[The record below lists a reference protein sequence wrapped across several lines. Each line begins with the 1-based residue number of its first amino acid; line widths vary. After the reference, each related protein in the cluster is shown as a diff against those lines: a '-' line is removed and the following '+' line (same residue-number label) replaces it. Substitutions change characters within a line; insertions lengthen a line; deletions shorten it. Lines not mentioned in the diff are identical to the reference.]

1 MERRAVFEFFQM
13 LAEVPLVKSAIC
25 YYRVSSVAQART
37 GLGLE
42 AQREACRQ
50 FARAHGYEIV
60 AEFEEVETG
69 KGADALDKRPMLAK
83 ALGVAR
89 KLKCPVLVAKL
100 DRLSRDVAFISS
112 LMANR
117 VPFIVAEYGPDVDA
131 FMLHIYAAVA
141 EKERRM
147 ISERTRAALAAKR
160 RQGVQLGNPANLA
173 EAQRKGR
180 GTQTERANAQADNVI
195 PLIRE
200 MQRLGVQTL
209 AGVAQAL
216 NARGIA
222 APRGGVWYPAS
233 VKRLLGRASEVNP
246 RNCKRLQAA

>member
-1 MERRAVFEFFQM
+1 MPTIV
-13 LAEVPLVKSAIC
+13 C
-25 YYRVSSVAQART
+25 YYRVSTDRQGRS
-37 GLGLE
+37 GLGLD

-50 FARAHGYEIV
+50 FTLAHGYEIV

-83 ALGVAR
+83 ALGEAR

-160 RQGVQLGNPANLA
+160 RQGVRLGNPTNLTD
-173 EAQRKGR
+173 AQSAGR
-180 GTQTERANAQADNVI
+180 ATQSERATNRATNI
-195 PLIRE
+195 LPIIRE
-200 MQRLGVQTL
+200 VQSLGIATL
-209 AGVAQAL
+209 AGIANAL
-216 NARGIA
+216 NGRGVA
-222 APRGGVWYPAS
+222 SPRGGAWYPAS
-233 VKRLLGRASEVNP
+233 VKRLLDRERP
-246 RNCKRLQAA
+246 